1 MYLRVD
7 QILGKG
13 QIPVDKKM
21 RDKLHPDGDSLEG
34 MSMLGRVCKVERQVG
49 LRKKNKEHR
58 MHVKCIHKLLLPHIV
73 GDLFGLLTNT
83 CEILLL
89 TVSIYLYWKPPENLQ
104 NSIQLL
110 QPWFLFSFLLCLGN
124 FH

>member
-58 MHVKCIHKLLLPHIV
+58 MHVK
-73 GDLFGLLTNT
+73 
-83 CEILLL
+83 
-89 TVSIYLYWKPPENLQ
+89 
-104 NSIQLL
+104 
-110 QPWFLFSFLLCLGN
+110 
-124 FH
+124 